1 MVVFNNYGDTL
12 SHSTTTGNV
21 ITS

>member
-21 ITS
+21 STS